1 MSPEVSGEVT
11 VWRDF
16 GWGGGLEREDWRP
29 AFGTAKLGRLDKSLS
44 RERFVIRVGY
54 MPAACGG

>member
-16 GWGGGLEREDWRP
+16 GWGAGVGEGGLETCVWD
-29 AFGTAKLGRLDKSLS
+29 
-44 RERFVIRVGY
+44 
-54 MPAACGG
+54 C